1 MSRNNTNS
9 DKSAGFALEP
19 VTVTVDIDG
28 EQITIDAAH
37 HVINDEAKLLRLYI
51 EERQGGWDV
60 TVPLARDDAA
70 WADSDIG
77 RRALGLDTHS
87 DDADDGA
94 DDAELVADGGRDV
107 PACECG
113 TDLIETAELT
123 TSAAPD
129 AGARGPTASMHK
141 APDATCSNCGASV
154 GAMYGTGAAVAV
166 WEARGESPP
175 GSDSD
180 GDDEEDDDRLM
191 TDGGYRP
198 VVPENPADVVEFS
211 SVECG
216 DTVTT
221 ADGTVVGHVTG
232 TRVARHHQYPD
243 EYVIEYVTGSGKTR
257 SEVFGGRQITV
268 CETCGDIV
276 FPSGEVA
283 AGHDA
288 GQCNGG
294 D

>member
-1 MSRNNTNS
+1 MSRNNANS
-9 DKSAGFALEP
+9 DKTEGFPLEP
-19 VTVTVDIDG
+19 VTVSTELDG

-37 HVINDEAKLLRLYI
+37 HVINDEAELLRLYI
-51 EERQGGWDV
+51 EGRDGGWDV
-60 TVPLARDDAA
+60 SIPFGRDDTA
-70 WADSDIG
+70 WAHSDVG

-87 DDADDGA
+87 DDADVEA

-107 PACECG
+107 PFCICGAPLIDTADLSVLHPPLQATTYPDVMLDAECSDCG
-113 TDLIETAELT
+113 RSVRSTIG
-123 TSAAPD
+123 PD
-129 AGARGPTASMHK
+129 AV
-141 APDATCSNCGASV
+141 D
-154 GAMYGTGAAVAV
+154 AV
-166 WEARGESPP
+166 WDVHNGPRRR
-175 GSDSD
+175 DNND
-180 GDDEEDDDRLM
+180 DDDRLVA
-191 TDGGYRP
+191 DGGYRP
-198 VVPENPADVVEFS
+198 VVPDNPAGVVEFG

-232 TRVARHHQYPD
+232 TRVAEMHQYPD
-243 EYVIEYVTGSGKTR
+243 EYVIEYVTGTGETR

-276 FPSGEVA
+276 LPSGEVA